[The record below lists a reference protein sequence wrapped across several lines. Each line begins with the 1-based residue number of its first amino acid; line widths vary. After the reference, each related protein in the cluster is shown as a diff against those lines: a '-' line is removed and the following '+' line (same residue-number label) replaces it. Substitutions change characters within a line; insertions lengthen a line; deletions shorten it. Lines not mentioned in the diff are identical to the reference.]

1 MYKVIAFC
9 AILAVAT
16 SEKSSSTRISF
27 GGQGS
32 DSGEVRR
39 IVYQQPRVVYQQPRV
54 VYQQPRVVYRQPS
67 SYGDASSEYT
77 RPEYNFNWVVRDDYS
92 GIDMGHQE
100 NRDGDNTQGSY
111 RVLLP
116 DGRIQ
121 TVTYYVDGDSG
132 YVANVQYEG
141 EARYDNSGES
151 RRSGG
156 GYGRPI
162 LIRYRGGS
170 RERK

>member
-1 MYKVIAFC
+1 MYKLIVLC
-9 AILAVAT
+9 AVLAVAACDGG
-16 SEKSSSTRISF
+16 F
-27 GGQGS
+27 GGS
-32 DSGEVRR
+32 DSREGRR
-39 IVYQQPRVVYQQPRV
+39 LVS
-54 VYQQPRVVYRQPS
+54 YRRPI
-67 SYGDASSEYT
+67 SYGSASSEYA
-77 RPEYNFNWVVRDDYS
+77 RPQYNFNWDVRDDYA

-100 NRDGDNTQGSY
+100 GRDGDNTEGSY

-121 TVTYYVDGDSG
+121 TVTYYVSGDSG

-170 RERK
+170 RSNEK